1 MSLNDQ
7 FEYGRIP
14 LKPLPYSNKEL
25 ASCNEFIIDYGEN
38 ASYHMYIAD
47 SNDPTI
53 LIDLTSKIIR
63 EILPNAPID
72 ANQFIITIEGIT
84 DPTSLHDII
93 NFIYKRF
100 AYPDDPNGFDYTRD
114 INKVLDPNTKSVL
127 LRNTDGTILLPITLA
142 SNVYDINGK
151 TIQDR
156 LSDITRVGVMHK
168 YIFAD
173 EDDQTQ
179 FTFTYP
185 FENYDGNI
193 EIFIGTTY
201 VAKDR
206 YTITPNS
213 DVDGYYENGTL
224 NFTDIRV
231 EKGRKIDFQFI
242 YNYKAPDGNSYN
254 KMDGNAIIDGTI
266 PIIKLQ
272 KYSDSCTLNDSN
284 SVATSAALAKMYE
297 QLMHNLQDNSIGY
310 SVIHIQAE
318 SDNQTEFVF
327 EYPYKNYFDHIE
339 IRIGTVYID
348 ESRYM
353 VEPILDDNGFYTS
366 AKLTLNEG
374 LEIGRRIDI
383 IFIYNKGTGKVIW
396 TVDNNPSEDTIY
408 VDIDKS
414 YPNLLDPDISKNFFV
429 NILLKN
435 PKSTPNKISITYAD
449 TTKEYIIKRLNGD
462 DEDIIRA
469 LPAGRIIRFLI
480 DNIDMTDDDKNKAY
494 LISAGNN
501 ISTTRLNHLCIDQ
514 ETVISYDALQYNE
527 GDIINIYRNGVRL
540 FEDIDYSIDTSE
552 EEITLFVRTEEGE
565 RIIFEALSYQ

>member
-38 ASYHMYIAD
+38 GSYHMFISD

-53 LIDLTSKIIR
+53 LIDLTSKIIK
-63 EILPNAPID
+63 EILPNAKIN
-72 ANQFIITIEGIT
+72 ANQFQIVIEGID
-84 DPTSLHDII
+84 DPTSLQDII

-114 INKVLDPNTKSVL
+114 IDKVLDPNAKSIL

-142 SNVYDINGK
+142 SNVYDESGK

-156 LSDITRVGVMHK
+156 LSNITRVAVKHS
-168 YIFAD
+168 YIFAE
-173 EDDQTQ
+173 EDGQTQ
-179 FTFTYP
+179 FTFPYP
-185 FENYDGNI
+185 FENYDGNV
-193 EIFIGTTY
+193 EVFIGTTY
-201 VAKDR
+201 VAQDR
-206 YTITPNS
+206 YTITPDA
-213 DVDGYYENGTL
+213 DVDGYYENGIL

-231 EKGRKIDFQFI
+231 EKGRRIDFQFI
-242 YNYKAPDGNSYN
+242 YNYKAPDGGPYN
-254 KMDGNAIIDGTI
+254 KMDGSAIIDGTI

-272 KYSDSCTLNDSN
+272 KYSDSCNLNDST

-310 SVIHIQAE
+310 SAANLQAI
-318 SDNQTEFVF
+318 SDNQTEFIF
-327 EYPYKNYFDHIE
+327 EYPYKNYFDHTE
-339 IRIGTVYID
+339 IRIGAVYID
-348 ESRYM
+348 ESRYTI
-353 VEPILDDNGFYTS
+353 EPILDDDGFYAK

-374 LEIGRRIDI
+374 LENGRRIDI

-396 TVDNNPSEDTIY
+396 TVDSDPSSDTI
-408 VDIDKS
+408 VIDIDKH
-414 YPNLLDPDISKNFFV
+414 YPNLLDPEISENFFV

-435 PKSTPNKISITYAD
+435 SKTPDKIYIKYANS
-449 TTKEYIIKRLNGD
+449 TKEYMIKTIDRD
-462 DEDIIRA
+462 DVVRP
-469 LPAGRIIRFLI
+469 LPAGRIVRFLV
-480 DNIDMTDDDKNKAY
+480 DNVDKTNDNKNIAY

-501 ISTTRLNHLCIDQ
+501 ISTSRHIHTCIDQ
-514 ETVISYDALQYNE
+514 ETIIPYSALQYNE
-527 GDIINIYRNGVRL
+527 GDIINVYRNGVRL
-540 FEDIDYSIDTSE
+540 FEDLDYSIDTSE
-552 EEITLFVRTEEGE
+552 EKITLFVRTEEGE